1 MRTEPIS
8 LGEAL
13 ASAFDNMIA
22 EARAE
27 CAEHEEHV
35 ADCQRRLQN
44 LEALRAVMAAFRQME
59 PAE

>member
-1 MRTEPIS
+1 MRTEFRSI
-8 LGEAL
+8 GEAL

-35 ADCQRRLQN
+35 AESQRRLQN
-44 LEALRAVMAAFRQME
+44 LEALRAVMAAPRHME
-59 PAE
+59 TAE